1 MDSIV
6 LLAPHVAVSLVGIV
20 SGFVLIRDFL
30 HSSFRS
36 GVVWTFL
43 VCTALTSLSGYLFH
57 RDHVLPSQI
66 VGGIALLVMV
76 PTWLAWRPYRLSG
89 GWRRTFVVGATISQW
104 LNVFVLVAQLF
115 LKVPAL
121 RALAPTGSEPPFG
134 IAQGVVLLAFVALAV
149 VAWRRNRAPALRFDQ
164 ATR

>member
-1 MDSIV
+1 VDPVV
-6 LLAPHVAVSLVGIV
+6 LLAPHVAVSLIGIV

-66 VGGIALLVMV
+66 VGAIALIVLV

-89 GWRRTFVVGATISQW
+89 GWRSTFVVGATISQW
-104 LNVFVLVAQLF
+104 FNVFVLVAQLF
-115 LKVPAL
+115 QKVPAL
-121 RALAPTGSEPPFG
+121 HALAPTGSEPPFG
-134 IAQGVVLLAFVALAV
+134 IVQGLVLLSFVALAI
-149 VAWRRNRAPALRFDQ
+149 VAWRRNRASPLRFSAD
-164 ATR
+164 